1 MSKFRKTGTLLLTA
15 VMALSAFSTV
25 GTTKVQA
32 ADFSGQLKSADSVTI
47 NGNVATVSF
56 NGGAITGKI
65 TFLEDGIFRYN
76 VDPAAEFSDYPT
88 VRGGYPD
95 TGKIVAQSDNSDR
108 YTKPAATDAS
118 TDDAI
123 VIKSGSTT
131 IEFDKDTALMTV
143 KSGDSTVMEEK
154 VPLTFN
160 GSNTVQT
167 LVQHTEKSNTSET
180 VAEQFYGGG
189 TQNGRL
195 VHTGEVINIANE
207 NSYND
212 GGVSSPNPFYYTT
225 NGYGVLRNT
234 WRDGSY
240 DFGSTEGG
248 TVTTQHNENEYDA
261 YIFVSD
267 ADNGSSVAQ
276 ELLTEYFKVTG
287 NPVLLPEYGF
297 YLGHLN
303 AYNRD
308 AWSEDS
314 DIGSNWTIKGNDP
327 YTESGTTTYEAGGTG
342 YEIKAN
348 QEAETLNGWGP
359 TMETELVPDGVTYSY
374 KWSARAVLDE
384 YQKYDMPLGF
394 FLPNDGY
401 GAGYGQ
407 NGYQVTGGVT
417 NGNSSTERLNT
428 VKANVE
434 NLQAFATY
442 ASNRGV
448 ATGLW
453 TQSNLVPDSDT
464 RTYWHTLRDFEKEVS
479 AGVTTL
485 KTDVAWVGSG
495 YSFQLSGVKTS
506 YDIVTTS
513 NGDGTG
519 SRPNIISLDGW
530 AGSQRYNSV
539 WTGDQTGGNWEYIRF
554 HIPTFIGQSLSGNP
568 NIGSDMDG
576 IWGGSP
582 IIATRDY
589 QWKSFAPQMLDMDGW
604 GSYAKGPYVH
614 GDPYTGVSR
623 MYLKLKAQ
631 LMPYIYTNAYAAANI
646 NTGNGDTGLPMIRA
660 MFLEYPDEAYAYTEA
675 GSQYQ
680 YMWGEYLLVAP
691 VYQNTNA
698 DNMGNDVRNGIY
710 LPGGEDQIWID
721 YFTGEQYRGG
731 QVLNDFDAPLWKL
744 PLFVKNGAII
754 PMYAEHNNPLASDT
768 SEQAK
773 AAEEVPENAPTED
786 ESLTYTN
793 NADSLDKSKRII
805 EFWPNDESEFTAF
818 EDDGNSISNEITKE
832 DGYGDVESIDYGEH
846 VTTKYTSSVV
856 NGTATLT
863 AEQSTGSYNGYE
875 STKDTTF
882 IVNVSQKPTS
892 VTATNGSSNL
902 TIDKVTSKAGF
913 DATTPADGHAVYFYD
928 ESPKI
933 ETYASEEEE
942 ILAGMVADETVSPKL
957 YVKFAKTDTQANAQ
971 KLVIK
976 GFVNDGKLN
985 STNLNESLGVPT
997 LIEDEDAKTPS
1008 SITLQWNNVTVA
1020 TGYEI
1025 LVDGTL
1031 DEAGNVTS
1039 GMIHSAKAAEG
1050 ETSTFTHT
1058 DLNYHSEHS
1067 YYIRSVNADGHSR
1080 WSAVLTT
1087 RSAEDPFRLTPD
1099 VTADQITWEGDIYGS
1114 HNPILAFDET
1124 FQSGD
1129 SGFHSDGNSIGQALT
1144 IDYGKAYIFD
1154 YIEYYPRDDA
1164 GNGTV
1169 TQMRVETSLDGVNWV
1184 QHGGNESSVDP
1195 NANLSF
1201 SLAQN
1206 SDMKT
1211 LNLKD
1216 PNTKTDSIGARYIR
1230 LTPLASVGNFFSASE
1245 IKPYTIDGKPGS
1257 ADRPF
1262 LVGNI
1267 SSVGMSEPSIT
1278 TFQQMYQ
1285 KESSQHGSSKN
1296 STWVGE
1302 VQEQYGDINFN
1313 GIADIWDYVFT
1324 AFNVDGGT
1332 TKTGSVSGD
1341 ILLQPSATSLQ
1352 SGETLTI
1359 DVTAID
1365 VKNLNA
1371 YGSII
1376 NYNPDLLEYVGT
1388 EYVGTGSMYTQG
1400 MTGNIDNGD
1409 GTAYINHNAVN
1420 MGDQPL
1426 VNGSKVLA
1434 TITLRAKDNIDVIN
1448 NDVIDLSSATLI
1460 GPDYSIKESK
1470 VVTDVEIP
1478 DIPTTTT
1485 KEYGQNDFTITMTN
1499 DVLETDDG
1507 SNVSAIVQSGS
1518 YSGLFDGSYGRD
1530 FEFKWDTGQTVLP
1543 EGQKLPTTMHL
1554 AMNNP
1559 APMSTI
1565 EVHNA
1570 NKGNGYLTSMSAKVF
1585 YTDDSSDTFT
1595 FDAEQTVYT
1604 MDVDDSKTVRQVD
1617 LTFLTSTGTANENN
1631 NPRDNRMLTLAE
1643 IDFKYTSGTPAEE
1656 IKPVEGYATE
1666 MYAGYVESIDAIV
1679 YPETCPNQYFT
1690 VTSSNPNVASII
1702 TLVDEDGNPQYKVLG
1717 ISEGTTKI
1725 TLTAAADENVTF
1737 TYDLTVKEGVNK
1749 EDLVAAISQTTGVPE
1764 SIYTADSY
1772 AAYKSAYD
1780 HAVQVNDDAEATRA
1794 EVEAATA
1801 ALLEAYDALVI
1812 QPVDSSLELDPDQV
1826 IADAN
1831 ALYSESNTADK
1842 MFDDDLSTYWESP
1855 YGGANAKLPQDVI
1868 LTLDHTYML
1877 EQISFTSHTIQNGGV
1892 TGYTISVSMDGQ
1904 QWTEVTS
1911 GTVDPN
1917 AYKKGENVRVDARF
1931 VPAQAKYVKFTVT
1944 GAVGRVP
1951 AEDNQYGRI
1960 AEMDLYGTKAVEK
1973 GELYDLAQQAQD
1985 IKNDGYTEDS
1995 WNALQEAINAAFDV
2009 YDDKDATAEEIQ
2021 TAYENLQ
2028 TAIEGLKKEEPVDP
2042 EPTPDPVNKDA
2053 LWALLEKYDGYVS
2066 TDYTA
2071 DSWAAFYS
2079 AYETASAVAQNDDAT
2094 QDEVDAAVAALERTG
2109 AALVPASGSEKPDGS
2124 PDNEYNQTEKPADTS
2139 ASMPIAP
2146 YACVTLLA
2154 AGAAFVAIR
2163 KKRTAK

>member
-108 YTKPAATDAS
+108 YTKPEATDAS

-207 NSYND
+207 SSWTD
-212 GGVSSPNPFYYTT
+212 GGVSSPSPFYYTT

-267 ADNGSSVAQ
+267 ADNGSSVTQ

-308 AWSEDS
+308 AWSSDT

-327 YTESGTTTYEAGGTG
+327 YTSTGKTTYEAGGTG
-342 YEIKAN
+342 YEITAN
-348 QEAETLNGWGP
+348 SHGESLNGKGP
-359 TMETELVPDGVTYSY
+359 TVFTEKIPENVDYP
-374 KWSARAVLDE
+374 KEFSARTVLDE
-384 YQKYDMPLGF
+384 YQKYDMPFGF

-401 GAGYGQ
+401 GAGYGK
-407 NGYQVTGGVT
+407 NGYNMTGGV
-417 NGNSSTERLNT
+417 NEDGSSSEERLAA
-428 VKANVE
+428 VAANVE
-434 NLQAFATY
+434 NLKEFADY
-442 ASNRGV
+442 AKSKGV

-453 TQSNLVPDSDT
+453 TQSNLEPDSNPN
-464 RTYWHTLRDFEKEVS
+464 TYWHTLRDFDAEVA

-485 KTDVAWVGSG
+485 KTDVAWVGHG
-495 YSFQLSGVKTS
+495 YSFQLSGVKGAYNTIT
-506 YDIVTTS
+506 DEL
-513 NGDGTG
+513 NA
-519 SRPNIISLDGW
+519 RPNIISLDGW

-691 VYQNTNA
+691 IYQDTDA
-698 DNMGNDVRNGIY
+698 DDMGNDVRNGIY

-754 PMYAEHNNPLASDT
+754 PMYAEHNSALAST
-768 SEQAK
+768 
-773 AAEEVPENAPTED
+773 D
-786 ESLTYTN
+786 ES
-793 NADSLDKSKRII
+793 AKSVDKSIRLI
-805 EFWPNDESEFTAF
+805 EFWPNEESEFTAF

-856 NGTATLT
+856 DGTATLT
-863 AEQSTGSYNGYE
+863 AEKSTGSYTGYE
-875 STKDTTF
+875 NEKDTTF

-892 VTATNGSSNL
+892 VTATNGSASL
-902 TIDKVTSKAGF
+902 TIDEVNSKADF

-942 ILAGMVADETVSPKL
+942 NLAGMVAKETVSPKL

-971 KLVIK
+971 KLVIE

-985 STNLNESLGVPT
+985 STDLNESLGVPT
-997 LIEDEDAKTPS
+997 LIDDEDAKTPS
-1008 SITLQWNNVTVA
+1008 SITLQWNNVTDA

-1099 VTADQITWEGDIYGS
+1099 VTADQITWEGAIYGN

-1129 SGFHSDGNSIGQALT
+1129 GGFHSNGNSIGQALT
-1144 IDYGKAYIFD
+1144 IDYRNAYVFD
-1154 YIEYYPRDDA
+1154 RIEYYPRDDA

-1184 QHGGNESSVDP
+1184 QHGNSESSVDP
-1195 NANLSF
+1195 NANLSYNWN
-1201 SLAQN
+1201 LDATT
-1206 SDMKT
+1206 KT
-1211 LNLKD
+1211 IKLRD

-1245 IKPYTIDGKPGS
+1245 IKPYTIDGAAGS

-1296 STWVGE
+1296 PNWVGE
-1302 VQEQYGDINFN
+1302 VQKLYGDINFN
-1313 GIADIWDYVFT
+1313 GIADVWDYAFT

-1332 TKTGSVSGD
+1332 TKTGRVSGD

-1376 NYNPDLLEYVGT
+1376 NYDPDLLEYVGT

-1448 NDVIDLSSATLI
+1448 SDVIDLSSATLI

-1499 DVLETDDG
+1499 DVLKTDDG
-1507 SNVSAIVQSGS
+1507 SNVSAIVQTGS
-1518 YSGLFDGSYGRD
+1518 YSGLFDGNYGRD

-1570 NKGNGYLTSMSAKVF
+1570 NKGNGYLTSMSAEVF

-1604 MDVDDSKTVRQVD
+1604 MNVDDSKTVRQVD

-1690 VTSSNPNVASII
+1690 VTSSDPSVASII

-1855 YGGANAKLPQDVI
+1855 YGGENAKLPQEII

-1892 TGYTISVSMDGQ
+1892 TGYKISVSMDGQ

-1917 AYKKGENVRVDARF
+1917 AYKQGENVRIDARF

-2109 AALVPASGSEKPDGS
+2109 AALVPASQSEDPGTTPEID